1 MGARAPLFLG
11 RILRIPSPLSEWTAP
26 SPASC
31 PMGWKG
37 VVVHGGGGVAFTDT
51 HPLVQHLSER
61 YCSGGVYSVEL
72 PSHGACASDNR
83 LSAKLA
89 KENFYNLLSPI
100 IDSKTIVVSYSVGG
114 MFMSSIWRDLCLS
127 REINPVGIFIGTH
140 PRLVTRW
147 PAISLFW
154 SVPYTYLSQRHTSMQ
169 KLHSGDGGE
178 GHEDYWKTTVRN
190 NRDWLHP
197 GSDIQASNRDLELLK
212 SRGMSTQWI
221 IGARDSAFPITH
233 FQRSINTTSV
243 IGGMERVMKINS
255 THFDYFQK
263 SWPNTQ
269 LAIDRVLRA
278 YFNSELEK
286 S

>member
-1 MGARAPLFLG
+1 MGARAPFYLG
-11 RILRIPSPLSEWTAP
+11 RIFRIPSQLSERTAP
-26 SPASC
+26 TAASW

-61 YCSGGVYSVEL
+61 YCSKGVYSVEL
-72 PSHGACASDNR
+72 PSHGACASDNP

-89 KENFYNLLSPI
+89 KENIYNFVCPI

-127 REINPVGIFIGTH
+127 QEINPVGIFIGSH

-147 PAISLFW
+147 PIISLFW
-154 SVPYTYLSQRHTSMQ
+154 STPYTYLSQRYKFLQ
-169 KLHSGDGGE
+169 KCHSGDGGN

-190 NRDWLHP
+190 TRDWLRP
-197 GSDIQASNRDLELLK
+197 GSDVQAVYREIEFLK
-212 SRGMSTQWI
+212 SRGLNTQWI
-221 IGARDSAFPITH
+221 IGNRDSAFPITH
-233 FQRSINTTSV
+233 FQESINNTAIV
-243 IGGMERVMKINS
+243 GGMERVMKINS
-255 THFDYFQK
+255 THFDYFK
-263 SWPNTQ
+263 KNWSNTQ
-269 LAIDRVLRA
+269 LAIDRALKA
-278 YFNSELEK
+278 YSNSELEK